1 MEILAN
7 LCESVLWI
15 VFLKIFCRPK
25 YSRKIDF
32 PGAVAAVLLLMASI
46 GFSDQFALF
55 SQYTVLIDFVIAFG
69 YTMLFLEGMWY
80 WKLFLIAVYNVALLG
95 SSVLAVNTFVNLFH
109 VDATVLVAEG
119 NPLRIAMIV
128 TAKVVL
134 VILVI
139 LSRISSI
146 LLVPIR
152 Q

>member
-32 PGAVAAVLLLMASI
+32 PGAVSAVLLLMASI

-80 WKLFLIAVYNVALLG
+80 WKLFLIAVYNVALLDRK
-95 SSVLAVNTFVNLFH
+95 SVV
-109 VDATVLVAEG
+109 
-119 NPLRIAMIV
+119 
-128 TAKVVL
+128 
-134 VILVI
+134 
-139 LSRISSI
+139 
-146 LLVPIR
+146 
-152 Q
+152 